1 MTVITPD
8 GLVGNIHEAYASY
21 SEVELIT
28 DPRSAVGS
36 IVQRADSRVAGI
48 VKGSAD
54 SNSAINMTNI
64 PQNANIVEGDTIITS
79 GFGGIYP
86 KGIPIG
92 SVAAIKNDSGGLLQ
106 YATLYPCVD
115 FQKLENV
122 AVIINHREVAQPAT
136 TPAPTAN
143 AQAPAQPT
151 TGDTK

>member
-1 MTVITPD
+1 M
-8 GLVGNIHEAYASY
+8 LSY

-36 IVQRADSRVAGI
+36 IVQRASSRVAGI

-106 YATLYPCVD
+106 YATYTLCR
-115 FQKLENV
+115 FSK
-122 AVIINHREVAQPAT
+122 T
-136 TPAPTAN
+136 
-143 AQAPAQPT
+143 
-151 TGDTK
+151 